1 MKEIRPQGK
10 KIETEQKKLE
20 ERDESDGGQRRDRT
34 AHTRIFSPLL
44 YQLSYLANA
53 CHYTDS
59 QTHVNTFTE
68 FFSFFFKTPAEKQES
83 AGRAADLRSFICVLS
98 RAILCPLS
106 PVIISRPYSCLLSP
120 HGFICRHSHPCLLPF
135 SRPLSTIIFSGVKRD
150 NFKKGPLNLLLKPLS

>member
-1 MKEIRPQGK
+1 MKEIRLQGK

-53 CHYTDS
+53 CHYTDF

-68 FFSFFFKTPAEKQES
+68 FFHFFTGRNAMPMRGQIAPTPTTLLYPLFAGFSTRASRLFHVCPSVLACPNSSGTAAFSS
-83 AGRAADLRSFICVLS
+83 A
-98 RAILCPLS
+98 AILTLYPPSPRLS
-106 PVIISRPYSCLLSP
+106 VPSSSP
-120 HGFICRHSHPCLLPF
+120 S
-135 SRPLSTIIFSGVKRD
+135 
-150 NFKKGPLNLLLKPLS
+150 